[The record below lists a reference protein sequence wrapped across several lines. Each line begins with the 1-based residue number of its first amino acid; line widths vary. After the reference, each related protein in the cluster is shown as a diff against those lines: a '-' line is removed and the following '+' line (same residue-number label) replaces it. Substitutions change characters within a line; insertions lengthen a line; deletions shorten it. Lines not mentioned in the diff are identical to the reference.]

1 MSDRPR
7 AANEPPARRILH
19 VDMDA
24 FFAAVEQLDNP
35 ALRGKPLLVGGD
47 PNGRGVVSTAS
58 YEARP
63 FGCRSA
69 MPMRQAMRLCPQ
81 AIVVRPRMRRY
92 AEVSA
97 QVFSVFDEFSPTVE
111 GLSVDEAFLD
121 LTGGE
126 RLLGPAETAAGELKR
141 RIRERTGLTASVGVA
156 PNKFLAKLA
165 SDLKKP
171 DGLVVVAADAVAAFL
186 EPLPISK
193 LWGAGRVAQE
203 RFARMGVRT
212 FGDGL
217 AFTRRQLEAEF
228 GSQGGH
234 FYELLRGID
243 ERPVVSEREARSL
256 GREETF
262 AADIDD
268 VEALRETLLGQT
280 EHVAARL
287 RRAGLAARGMMLKVR
302 DADFQ
307 TITRQLTLESAT
319 DRTDL
324 LWSAVARLFDEWRR
338 AGVYPV
344 RLIGIAAN
352 HLSAAAGEQLGLFD
366 AEEARRRKRLDET
379 LDRIRERFGGDAIH
393 RGRTDPHAGG

>member
-1 MSDRPR
+1 MDDPAR
-7 AANEPPARRILH
+7 AAAQAPERCILH

-69 MPMRQAMRLCPQ
+69 MPMRQALRLCPQ

-92 AEVSA
+92 AEVSE
-97 QVFSVFDEFSPTVE
+97 QVFELFDEFSPTVE

-121 LTGGE
+121 LTGSE
-126 RLLGPAETAAGELKR
+126 RLLGPPERAAAELKR
-141 RIRERTGLTASVGVA
+141 RIHERTGLTASVGVA

-165 SDLKKP
+165 SDLRKP
-171 DGLVVVAADAVAAFL
+171 DGLVVVQPDAVQAFL
-186 EPLPISK
+186 RPLPISK

-203 RFARMGVRT
+203 RFARLRVRT
-212 FGDGL
+212 FADGL
-217 AFTRRQLEAEF
+217 RLTRTQLVAEF
-228 GSQGGH
+228 GSQGEH
-234 FYELLRGID
+234 FYDLLRGID
-243 ERPVVSEREARSL
+243 ERPVEGEHEAKSL

-268 VEALRETLLGQT
+268 AESLRETLLGQT

-287 RRAGLAARGMMLKVR
+287 RRAGLAARGVMLKVR

-307 TITRQLTLESAT
+307 TITRQLTLDSAT

-324 LWSAVARLFDEWRR
+324 LWAAVARLFEEWRR
-338 AGVYPV
+338 GGVYPV
-344 RLIGIAAN
+344 RLIGVAAN
-352 HLSAAAGEQLGLFD
+352 HLRPASGEQLGLFD
-366 AEEARRRKRLDET
+366 ADEARRRKRLDQT
-379 LDRIRERFGGDAIH
+379 LDRIRERFGGDAIQ
-393 RGRTDPHAGG
+393 RGNPDSPARR